1 VLIRFSQRIKL
12 FVLANSWLTGMALTS
27 GLLTIVANRSGV
39 GWSWD
44 TSDYVAV
51 AKNFAS
57 GNGLLDATGI
67 PMTVRPPGLSIL
79 IGLGD
84 LLGLSVNLSVQVL
97 NAICA
102 IVTVFGTFHLLQI
115 AKVRKSI
122 ALTAAAFVAFS
133 PALLWQYSMIWSEP
147 PFIAL
152 LIIAM
157 IISLQP
163 MSNLKFSSLTF
174 LFIALFF
181 VRYVGPVFAV
191 TIAVCSALFDRRQL
205 GLFKSISTNF
215 LTLAISLLPVW
226 LWLGRNK
233 RIDGTL
239 TGARAP
245 GGGSL
250 VDPLKT
256 FNATIGSWL
265 TGSPVEGSIYMSWVD
280 YSSVTRAL
288 GTMLVILV
296 AILLI
301 FYFYLQTR
309 NHQLAELSNVLLLG
323 IGITAVYVAFSA
335 YRFVHF
341 ELGPLDNRMMIPVFV
356 PIVLIVAITI
366 DNVRIN
372 ARWLRQSV
380 ATLFVA
386 FVAFQALSS
395 TTDALSFGRDG
406 RHWAGK
412 TIKDQPIHRFVMS
425 LPIDSSLMSNQPQ
438 QLYSVW
444 QQSSVYNQYQLDL
457 AQTADCDRRYFVWYN
472 STYNDGTPN
481 VEGQPENAPTIYAD
495 ASGIVFDLG
504 RCNSD
509 INKYWP

>member
-1 VLIRFSQRIKL
+1 
-12 FVLANSWLTGMALTS
+12 MALTS

-51 AKNFAS
+51 GKNFAS

-84 LLGLSVNLSVQVL
+84 LLGLSVNLTVQILNSVCAAVL
-97 NAICA
+97 
-102 IVTVFGTFHLLQI
+102 VLGSYQLLQI
-115 AKVRKSI
+115 AKAKKSI
-122 ALTAAAFVAFS
+122 ALIAASFIAFS

-157 IISLQP
+157 IISLRP
-163 MSNLKFSSLTF
+163 MSKIKFSSLTF

-191 TIAVCSALFDRRQL
+191 TIAVCSALFDRRQI
-205 GLFKSISTNF
+205 GLFKSVLTNF
-215 LTLAISLLPVW
+215 LALAISLIPVW
-226 LWLGRNK
+226 LWLGRNTE
-233 RIDGTL
+233 IDGTL
-239 TGARAP
+239 IGARAP

-250 VDPLKT
+250 IYPLKT

-265 TGSPVEGSIYMSWVD
+265 TASPVEGSIYMSWID
-280 YSSVTRAL
+280 YSNVTRAL
-288 GTMLVILV
+288 GTTLVIFV

-309 NHQLAELSNVLLLG
+309 NHQLTELSNVLLLS

-356 PIVLIVAITI
+356 PLVFIVAITI
-366 DNVRIN
+366 DSFRIS
-372 ARWLRQSV
+372 AKWLRQSV
-380 ATLFVA
+380 ATLFIL

-406 RHWAGK
+406 RHWAAK
-412 TIKDQPIHRFVMS
+412 TIKKLPIHQFVRS
-425 LPIDSSLMSNQPQ
+425 LPSDSSLMSNQPQ

-444 QQSSVYNQYQLDL
+444 QQSSIFNQYQLDL
-457 AQTADCDRRYFVWYN
+457 AQTAECDRRYFVWYT
-472 STYNDGTPN
+472 STYDDGTPN
-481 VEGQPENAPTIYAD
+481 VEGQPEKAEEIYAD
-495 ASGIVFDLG
+495 ASGIVLDLG

>member
-1 VLIRFSQRIKL
+1 MQL

-27 GLLTIVANRSGV
+27 GLLTIMANRSAV

-51 AKNFAS
+51 GKNFAS

-79 IGLGD
+79 IGLGG
-84 LLGLSVNLSVQVL
+84 LLGLSVNLTVQILNSVCAAVL
-97 NAICA
+97 
-102 IVTVFGTFHLLQI
+102 VLGSYQLLQI
-115 AKVRKSI
+115 AKAKKSVALI
-122 ALTAAAFVAFS
+122 AAGFIAFS

-147 PFIAL
+147 LFIAL

-157 IISLQP
+157 IFSLRP
-163 MSNLKFSSLTF
+163 MNNLKFISLTF

-191 TIAVCSALFDRRQL
+191 TIAVCSALFDRRQI
-205 GLFKSISTNF
+205 GLFKSILTNF
-215 LTLAISLLPVW
+215 LALAISLVPVW
-226 LWLGRNK
+226 FWLERNE
-233 RIDGTL
+233 RIDDTL

-250 VDPLKT
+250 IDPLKT

-265 TGSPVEGSIYMSWVD
+265 TASPVEGSIYMSWID
-280 YSSVTRAL
+280 YSNVTRAL
-288 GTMLVILV
+288 GTTLVIFV

-309 NHQLAELSNVLLLG
+309 NHQLTELSNVLLLS
-323 IGITAVYVAFSA
+323 IGITVVYVAFSA

-356 PIVLIVAITI
+356 PLVLTVAITI
-366 DNVRIN
+366 DSFKIN
-372 ARWLRQSV
+372 TKWLRQSI
-380 ATLFVA
+380 ATLFIL

-395 TTDALSFGRDG
+395 TKDALAFGRDG

-412 TIKDQPIHRFVMS
+412 TIKNLPIHQFVVS
-425 LPIDSSLMSNQPQ
+425 LPSDSSLMSNQPQ

-444 QQSSVYNQYQLDL
+444 QQSSVFNQYQLDL
-457 AQTADCDRRYFVWYN
+457 AQTAECDRRYFVWYT
-472 STYNDGTPN
+472 STYDDGTPN
-481 VEGQPENAPTIYAD
+481 VEGQPEKAPKIYAD

-504 RCNSD
+504 ECMSEVNY
-509 INKYWP
+509 YWP